1 MEDSSMDYISNA
13 LVINRVLLNGRN
25 RAFSKFLHFYQQLY
39 FCSQDI
45 ASEYQYYPH
54 KTGYFLQS
62 FFGNGQIFTY
72 FYIWTQEAANIFL
85 AITWD
90 SQLPGKFGQEF
101 ELIDNYMSIF

>member
-1 MEDSSMDYISNA
+1 M
-13 LVINRVLLNGRN
+13 
-25 RAFSKFLHFYQQLY
+25 
-39 FCSQDI
+39 
-45 ASEYQYYPH
+45 
-54 KTGYFLQS
+54 
-62 FFGNGQIFTY
+62 GQIFTY